1 MFAAFARSAS
11 RAMGMP
17 SAFAVALVF
26 CLLWLFFGPLIDS
39 ELNWRGMLVINLPT
53 IVTLLMVFLVQHTQ
67 NHHNDAVQIK
77 LDELIRAVEGAHN
90 VMVHLE
96 ELSPAELATVKAKYQ
111 ALAERVRG
119 AGSESRLA
127 TNTPYIDPTPGPAPG
142 AAGGGAAGSGTEGS

>member
-67 NHHNDAVQIK
+67 NHHNDVVQIK
-77 LDELIRAVEGAHN
+77 LDELIRAMEGAHN
-90 VMVHLE
+90 VMVNLE
-96 ELSPAELATVKAKYQ
+96 ELSPEELIRVRAKYQ
-111 ALAERVRG
+111 ALAERVRAAPG
-119 AGSESRLA
+119 GGVTS
-127 TNTPYIDPTPGPAPG
+127 TNTPEVEAPQVVLK
-142 AAGGGAAGSGTEGS
+142 